1 MAISIRPIRKF
12 LFVDTDS
19 KIYEVILKQ
28 TDADSAAGVAR
39 QLGVSSTTPG
49 TSVFN
54 SDPSYNKTEVTFVVV
69 SASVPAVM
77 SPETTVAQLCVGA
90 FYHATDEGESGAA
103 LATLLS

>member
-1 MAISIRPIRKF
+1 MAISLRPIRKF

-19 KIYEVILKQ
+19 KIYEIIIKQ

-39 QLGVSSTTPG
+39 QLGVSSLTPA

-54 SDPSYNKTEVTFVVV
+54 SDPSYDKTEVAFVVV
-69 SASVPAVM
+69 SVSVPTVM

-90 FYHATDEGESGAA
+90 YFHATTEGAAGAA

>member
-1 MAISIRPIRKF
+1 MSIAIRPIRKF
-12 LFVDTDS
+12 LFVDTDA
-19 KIYEVILKQ
+19 KIYEIIIKQ

-39 QLGVSSTTPG
+39 QLGVSSLTPG

-54 SDPSYNKTEVTFVVV
+54 SDPSYDKTEVAFVVV
-69 SASVPAVM
+69 SLSVPTVM

-90 FYHATDEGESGAA
+90 FYHATDEGQTGAA